1 MPEHEPTQDSNT
13 PDPITADEIA
23 PAKTPPD
30 TLNARIG
37 VLARRETEARLIKPL
52 VDALAAEFGRE
63 RVLAVVRRTI
73 IAIAQQQGAELVET
87 MGGDDLAAF
96 ADSLRFWTKDDALE
110 IDVLEQH
117 DDAFAFNVT
126 RCRYAE
132 LYRALGMAELGAV
145 LSCNRDYA
153 LIEGFNGDVDLT
165 RTQTI
170 MEGAAYCD
178 FRYRLRQPI
187 ELTGDAPAD
196 TGTADTGAAETGL
209 TDG

>member
-1 MPEHEPTQDSNT
+1 M
-13 PDPITADEIA
+13 
-23 PAKTPPD
+23 
-30 TLNARIG
+30 
-37 VLARRETEARLIKPL
+37 LARRETEARLIKPL

-96 ADSLRFWTKDDALE
+96 ADSLQFWTKDDALE

-153 LIEGFNGDVDLT
+153 LIEGFNGEVDLT

-178 FRYRLRQPI
+178 FSYRRRQPI

>member
-1 MPEHEPTQDSNT
+1 MSEQQPT
-13 PDPITADEIA
+13 PDSTASQE
-23 PAKTPPD
+23 TPPD

-52 VDALAAEFGRE
+52 VDALAAEFGRDQ
-63 RVLAVVRRTI
+63 VLAVVRRTI
-73 IAIAQQQGAELVET
+73 IDIAREQGAELVET

-96 ADSLRFWTKDDALE
+96 ADSLQFWTKDDALE
-110 IDVLEQH
+110 IDVLERRE
-117 DDAFAFNVT
+117 DVFAFNVT

-132 LYRALGMAELGAV
+132 LYRTLGMAELGAV
-145 LSCNRDYA
+145 LSCNRDSA

-178 FRYRLRQPI
+178 FRYRRRQPI
-187 ELTGDAPAD
+187 ELAGDAS
-196 TGTADTGAAETGL
+196 TDTGAAAAEL
-209 TDG
+209 ATDD